1 MSFLDRFPAIALST
15 LVVSGC
21 LWGMWNSLK
30 LTRTDFLFRQDT
42 ADSLR
47 SVILL
52 EPDDSDAYSRL
63 AQLDETHST
72 ELLETALSLNRYNAQ
87 AAIELG
93 LRYEADGD
101 YSRAEKFLLQAF
113 SVDRTYRPRWSLANY
128 YLRRDNIPA
137 FWTWA
142 RQAAEM
148 PSDDMGALFE
158 LCWRVSPDPQQ
169 ITANILSDNPELVRQ
184 YLRFLIGRG
193 SMRIAD
199 SVAPRLVRVG
209 NPETDGPLLLS
220 IVNGLVA
227 ADDAPGANA
236 LWKTLIGQHWVLAD
250 AMLPNNPNFARP
262 PLPTNFDWE
271 LSSYPGLHSWT
282 GTSGLE
288 TEFTGAQPENC
299 SIAEQ
304 ILVLMPGRYTMNY
317 SYRTVDIAPDT
328 GIQWQVIDVKS
339 GAVLAN
345 SYGLSSDALTH
356 GAMEFSVGRDTSMMR
371 LRLTYQRAIG
381 TPRISGTLVI
391 VSTGIA
397 SHL

>member
-1 MSFLDRFPAIALST
+1 MNSFSIGRFKMLALSKGLSLMSFLDRFPAIALRT
-15 LVVSGC
+15 LVISCC

-30 LTRTDFLFRQDT
+30 LTRADFLFRQDT

-72 ELLETALSLNRYNAQ
+72 ELLETALSLNRYNVQ

-142 RQAAEM
+142 RKAAEM

-169 ITANILSDNPELVRQ
+169 ITAI
-184 YLRFLIGRG
+184 F
-193 SMRIAD
+193 
-199 SVAPRLVRVG
+199 
-209 NPETDGPLLLS
+209 
-220 IVNGLVA
+220 
-227 ADDAPGANA
+227 
-236 LWKTLIGQHWVLAD
+236 
-250 AMLPNNPNFARP
+250 
-262 PLPTNFDWE
+262 
-271 LSSYPGLHSWT
+271 
-282 GTSGLE
+282 
-288 TEFTGAQPENC
+288 
-299 SIAEQ
+299 
-304 ILVLMPGRYTMNY
+304 
-317 SYRTVDIAPDT
+317 
-328 GIQWQVIDVKS
+328 
-339 GAVLAN
+339 
-345 SYGLSSDALTH
+345 
-356 GAMEFSVGRDTSMMR
+356 
-371 LRLTYQRAIG
+371 
-381 TPRISGTLVI
+381 
-391 VSTGIA
+391 
-397 SHL
+397 